1 MDSLELVPLHTKT
14 SSLWMLVPNMWYQ
27 KLKHAVLPV
36 LNSRE
41 TNAAESPGFRK
52 DASMNI

>member
-14 SSLWMLVPNMWYQ
+14 SSLWMLVPNMWNQ